1 MVNEGE
7 QMKITNDIIYKGR
20 VLTLFEIEIL
30 DFVTRYE
37 LSNKRMPFLYEIT
50 YYTGSDDKSV
60 AKSVKRIFKSY
71 HTPLMVTKRDK
82 ELFDLFEEGMTLRD
96 LSVRAGVTIFC
107 ARNHQIGI
115 ERLGAVFKPLKQPS
129 SGVTRFKKDK
139 EEKLVGIQITSGK
152 HKGRYGYL
160 NDELKAVIHIDG
172 EEKIIKVESCEY
184 REVRKAI

>member
-1 MVNEGE
+1 
-7 QMKITNDIIYKGR
+7 MKITNDIIYKGR
-20 VLTLFEIEIL
+20 VLTPFEIIIL
-30 DFVTRYE
+30 DFVVRHEARY
-37 LSNKRMPFLYEIT
+37 KRKPFLYEIT

-71 HTPLMVTKRDK
+71 PTPLMVTSRDK

-96 LSVRAGVTIFC
+96 LSVKAGITISC
-107 ARNHQIGI
+107 ARNHQYGI

-129 SGVTRFKKDK
+129 TGVTRFKKDK

-152 HKGRYGYL
+152 YKGSYGYL

-172 EEKIIKVESCEY
+172 IEKIVKVESHEY
-184 REVRKAI
+184 REVGKAI

>member
-1 MVNEGE
+1 
-7 QMKITNDIIYKGR
+7 MKITNDTIYKGC

-37 LSNKRMPFLYEIT
+37 LSNKRKPFLYEIT

-60 AKSVKRIFKSY
+60 AKSVKRIFKGY
-71 HTPLMVTKRDK
+71 PLPLMVTKRDK
-82 ELFDLFEEGMTLRD
+82 ELFELFEEDMTLRD
-96 LSVRAGVTIFC
+96 LSVKAGVTIFC
-107 ARNHQIGI
+107 ARNHQDGIG
-115 ERLGAVFKPLKQPS
+115 RLGAVFKPLKKAS
-129 SGVTRFKKDK
+129 NGVTRFKKYK

-160 NDELKAVIHIDG
+160 NEELKAVIHIDG
-172 EEKIIKVESCEY
+172 IEKIVIVETGEY

>member
-1 MVNEGE
+1 
-7 QMKITNDIIYKGR
+7 MKITNDTIYKGR

-37 LSNKRMPFLYEIT
+37 LSNKHKPFLYEISEYIESNDRST
-50 YYTGSDDKSV
+50 VKSL
-60 AKSVKRIFKSY
+60 KRIFKGYPSQ
-71 HTPLMVTKRDK
+71 LMVTRRDK
-82 ELFDLFEEGMTLRD
+82 YLFDVFEEGMTLRD
-96 LSVRAGVTIFC
+96 LSVKAGVTIFC
-107 ARNHQIGI
+107 ARNHQMGI

-152 HKGRYGYL
+152 HKSRYGYL
-160 NDELKAVIHIDG
+160 NEELKAVIHIDG
-172 EEKIIKVESCEY
+172 IEKIVKVESHEY